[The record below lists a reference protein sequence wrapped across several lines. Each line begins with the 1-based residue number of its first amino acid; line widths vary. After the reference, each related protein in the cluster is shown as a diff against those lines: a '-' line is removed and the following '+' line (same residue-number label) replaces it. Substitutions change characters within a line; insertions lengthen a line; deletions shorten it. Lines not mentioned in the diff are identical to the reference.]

1 MKGESTSEIY
11 IWAINPQGWP
21 LYERCWRLF
30 QNILESEPLSGNTSR
45 AASKQSHALEQ
56 MLGLI
61 LSHPV
66 RSTVVLYHFVLNM
79 KVLSV
84 E

>member
-1 MKGESTSEIY
+1 MLAKFTFEQSTHKVD
-11 IWAINPQGWP
+11 PCTRGVG
-21 LYERCWRLF
+21 RLF
-30 QNILESEPLSGNTSR
+30 QNILESEPLSGNTWR

-66 RSTVVLYHFVLNM
+66 RSTIVLYHFVVNM
-79 KVLSV
+79 TVLSV